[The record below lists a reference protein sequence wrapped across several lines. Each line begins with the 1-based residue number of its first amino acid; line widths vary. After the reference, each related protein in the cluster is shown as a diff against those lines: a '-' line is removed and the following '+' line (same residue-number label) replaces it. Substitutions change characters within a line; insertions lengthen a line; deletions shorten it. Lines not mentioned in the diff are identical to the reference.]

1 MRFIARAGAATAL
14 AAVMALAAAG
24 PAAAHFCFK
33 TNRNATSAAA
43 IAGSQGWIS
52 FADIARSEIPGI
64 CEAAIDYIAAASGAS
79 ADTMINTRAV
89 MAGGTLR
96 KGPDSGTPSIS
107 HLDFE
112 ALEAAIP
119 GGLALCAG

>member
-1 MRFIARAGAATAL
+1 MRFIAKTGAATVL
-14 AAVMALAAAG
+14 AGVMALAAAG

-43 IAGSQGWIS
+43 IANSNGWIS
-52 FADIARSEIPGI
+52 FADIARIEIPGI
-64 CEAAIDYIAAASGAS
+64 CDAAIDYIAAASGATG
-79 ADTMINTRAV
+79 DTMINAHAV

-96 KGPDSGTPSIS
+96 KASPGNPAIS

-119 GGLALCAG
+119 GGLALCV